1 MEKTTFYIHRDRDED
16 IEYYPDDNY
25 RVVTFVNGNKDVTSI
40 LKDLIKTQYQP

>member
-1 MEKTTFYIHRDRDED
+1 MEKTTFYIHSDQDEN

-25 RVVTFVNGNKDVTSI
+25 RVVTFVNGSKDITNI